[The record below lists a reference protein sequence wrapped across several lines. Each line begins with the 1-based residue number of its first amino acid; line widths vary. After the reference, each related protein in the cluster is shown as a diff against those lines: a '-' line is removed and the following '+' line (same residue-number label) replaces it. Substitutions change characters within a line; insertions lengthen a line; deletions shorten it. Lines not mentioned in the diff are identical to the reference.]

1 MGAAAPPRCA
11 DPCLSVANL
20 PAPQASRFALL
31 ALFAGAAGIA
41 FAPIL
46 VRLSET
52 GPVATAF
59 YRLLFALPVLWLW
72 MRREAAPARPATRGD
87 FGALALAG
95 LFFAGDLAVWH
106 WSLRLTSVADGTLLP
121 NCAPVF
127 VTIGAFFFFGEKITA
142 RFVAGMFL
150 AMLGAALVVGASF
163 HKPAHL
169 LGNVLGLVT
178 ALFYAAY
185 MLSLKRL
192 RATFSTATIMSWSG
206 LFSCAALL
214 AIAVVSGETLVI
226 PTPRAWAVLLALAL
240 VSHAGGQSLIAYA
253 FAHLPASFSSVGL
266 LLQPVI
272 AAGLAW
278 VLLAEPV
285 GWGQALGGAVVLAG
299 IALARFTGP
308 TRNPSPA

>member
-1 MGAAAPPRCA
+1 M
-11 DPCLSVANL
+11 ANL
-20 PAPQASRFALL
+20 SSSHARRLALI

-46 VRLSET
+46 FRFSTV
-52 GPVATAF
+52 GPVTTAF
-59 YRLLFALPVLWLW
+59 YRLALALPLLWLW
-72 MRREAAPARPATRGD
+72 MRWEKHAQPEVLRPATRRD
-87 FGALALAG
+87 FAELALAG

-127 VTIGAFFFFGEKITA
+127 VTLGAWLLFGEKITP
-142 RFVAGMFL
+142 RFIAGMVL
-150 AMLGAALVVGASF
+150 AMAGAALVVGASWG
-163 HKPAHL
+163 KGTHL

-178 ALFYAAY
+178 AALYGGY

-206 LFSCAALL
+206 LFSTAALL
-214 AIAVVSGETLVI
+214 V
-226 PTPRAWAVLLALAL
+226 LALACGESL
-240 VSHAGGQSLIAYA
+240 VVPTLSAWGVLAALAWISHAGGQSLIAYA

-266 LLQPVI
+266 LLQPVL

-278 VLLAEPV
+278 VLLAEPL
-285 GWGQALGGAVVLAG
+285 GWSQALGGAVVLAG
-299 IALARFTGP
+299 IVLART
-308 TRNPSPA
+308 PAPPRASSLDAPAGG